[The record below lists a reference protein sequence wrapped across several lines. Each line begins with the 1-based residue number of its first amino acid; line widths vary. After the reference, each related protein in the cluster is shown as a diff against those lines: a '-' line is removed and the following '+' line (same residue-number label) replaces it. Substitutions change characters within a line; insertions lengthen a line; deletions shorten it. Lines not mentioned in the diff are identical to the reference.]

1 MSIKQRFL
9 ISYIGGILIA
19 SLSIIAIL
27 CIIFYVTTGSVPT
40 PKTLY
45 QTFTKQRSLSPEEE
59 GAYID
64 LRKIAKENP
73 EALLQS
79 NTQKQLQ
86 RFEKEDVGIV
96 ISREDKIIYYSKG
109 LVEKSLVVHFPKFD
123 QNNIETKGTID
134 NSGNL
139 YRYIKF
145 DFYYSD
151 QEKGS
156 VLVLKKENSF
166 LEFLTKWGI
175 VIIGLIT
182 LIAVIFVWLLNRIL
196 QKTIVQPLANLGETM
211 TEMRDGHLVS
221 APPPLPKD
229 TAIEVQRLQR
239 SFEQMREALNHSLE
253 EQRNLEKNRKD
264 LIASISHD
272 LKTPI
277 TSIIG
282 YVQGLQEGIAETPEK
297 QQSYLQTIYTKS
309 VALNDLIEQL
319 FLYSKYD
326 AEAIPFHLERVE
338 LSSFLQHIIEEFQWS
353 HADVHC
359 QFESLKM
366 YEIQIDRLQ
375 MNRALVNL
383 LENSAKFKKV
393 DVPIYIE
400 ISLREKEHEVGIVIR
415 DNGRGIPKEQ
425 LPHVFQHFYR
435 GEKARTSTGGSGLG
449 LAIVQQIIEK
459 HHGAV
464 EIDSDGNNYTEVI
477 IWLPYEEGE
486 NEA

>member
-9 ISYIGGILIA
+9 ASYLGGIFIA

-59 GAYID
+59 GAYVD
-64 LRKIAKENP
+64 LRKTAKENP
-73 EALLQS
+73 EVLLES

-96 ISREDKIIYYSKG
+96 ISREDQIVYYSKG
-109 LVEKSLVVHFPKFD
+109 LVKKSLVVHFPKFD

-145 DFYYSD
+145 DFYYPNE
-151 QEKGS
+151 EKGS

-196 QKTIVQPLANLGETM
+196 QKTIVQPLANLGESM
-211 TEMRDGHLVS
+211 TDMRGGHLVS

-229 TAIEVQRLQR
+229 TAIEVQRLHQN
-239 SFEQMREALNHSLE
+239 FEQMRDALNQSLE

-297 QQSYLQTIYTKS
+297 QARYLQTIYTKS
-309 VALNDLIEQL
+309 VALNELIEQL

-326 AEAIPFHLERVE
+326 AEAIPFHLERIE
-338 LSSFLQHIIEEFQWS
+338 LTSFLQHIVEEFQWS

-359 QFESLKM
+359 QFESLKT
-366 YEIQIDRLQ
+366 YEVQLDRLQ
-375 MNRALVNL
+375 MNRALINL
-383 LENSAKFKKV
+383 LENSAKFKKP
-393 DVPIYIE
+393 DEPLSIQIT
-400 ISLREKEHEVGIVIR
+400 LKEKVHEVGIVVR

-459 HHGAV
+459 HHGTV

-477 IWLPYEEGE
+477 IWLPNQEGE

>member
-9 ISYIGGILIA
+9 ASYLGGILIA
-19 SLSIIAIL
+19 SISIVAIL
-27 CIIFYVTTGSVPT
+27 CIVFYVTTGSVPT

-45 QTFTKQRSLSPEEE
+45 QTFTKQRLLSPEEE
-59 GAYID
+59 GAYVD
-64 LRKIAKENP
+64 LRKTAKENP
-73 EALLQS
+73 EALLDS
-79 NTQKQLQ
+79 KTQNQLQ

-96 ISREDKIIYYSKG
+96 ISRENQIVYYSKG

-145 DFYYSD
+145 DFYYPNE
-151 QEKGS
+151 EKGS

-196 QKTIVQPLANLGETM
+196 QKTIVQPLANLGESM
-211 TEMRDGHLVS
+211 TDMRDGHLIS
-221 APPPLPKD
+221 ASPPLPKD
-229 TAIEVQRLQR
+229 TATEVQRLQQN
-239 SFEQMREALNHSLE
+239 FEQMRDALNHSLE

-297 QQSYLQTIYTKS
+297 QARYLQTIHAKS
-309 VALNDLIEQL
+309 LALNDLIEQL

-338 LSSFLQHIIEEFQWS
+338 LTSFLQHIIEEFQWS
-353 HADVHC
+353 HTDVHC
-359 QFESLKM
+359 QFESLKT
-366 YEIQIDRLQ
+366 YEVQLDRLQ

-383 LENSAKFKKV
+383 LENSAKFKKPDEPV
-393 DVPIYIE
+393 SIQ
-400 ISLREKEHEVGIVIR
+400 LALKERVHEVGIVIR
-415 DNGRGIPKEQ
+415 DNGCGIPKEQ
-425 LPHVFQHFYR
+425 LPYVFQHFYR

-449 LAIVQQIIEK
+449 LAIVQQIVEK
-459 HHGAV
+459 HHGTV
-464 EIDSDGNNYTEVI
+464 QIDSDGRDYTEVI
-477 IWLPYEEGE
+477 IWLPKKEGE
-486 NEA
+486 NGA